1 MQQVYLCKQMCTFP
15 NAKLMQNNQSVDDD
29 DDENDDDASM
39 TDQLLMSPLKT
50 KWAISIIIFFLL

>member
-1 MQQVYLCKQMCTFP
+1 MCTFP

-29 DDENDDDASM
+29 DDDENDDNASM

>member
-1 MQQVYLCKQMCTFP
+1 MNIFS

-29 DDENDDDASM
+29 DDDVDDGASM

-50 KWAISIIIFFLL
+50 KWAISIIIFFLF

>member
-1 MQQVYLCKQMCTFP
+1 MCTFP

-29 DDENDDDASM
+29 DDENDDDDASM

-50 KWAISIIIFFLL
+50 KWAISIIIFLSFL